1 MENKKRKITVNEL
14 IAKYNLK
21 RSDEE
26 KYKYLQDTI
35 DIVQHVD
42 YSNIIALADMIVER
56 SCLDKNGN
64 LNVDSCMKYMLYVYT
79 LIDKYTN
86 VVADASNWSYEYD
99 QLEKY
104 GLIDF
109 IISMIPEREVNKL
122 NKTVS
127 MKTADLIENNNNIY
141 NFLSKRFEEL
151 KPFIGENLNKF
162 IEYSMNTVQETIE

>member
-1 MENKKRKITVNEL
+1 MENKKRKITVKEL
-14 IAKYNLK
+14 VAKFNLK
-21 RSDEE
+21 RTEDE
-26 KYKYLQDTI
+26 KWRYLEDTLEI
-35 DIVQHVD
+35 TQHME
-42 YSNIIALADMIVER
+42 YSSVIALADMIVER

-109 IISMIPEREVNKL
+109 IISMIPEKEVNKL
-122 NKTVS
+122 NKTIS
-127 MKTADLIENNNNIY
+127 MKTSDMIENNNNMY

-162 IEYSMNTVQETIE
+162 IEYALNTVQETVE